1 LTDFFEQDDFGME
14 EAPTLQKGFALT
26 VDHVLV
32 AVLGFT
38 IGLIFGTLLGALIPI
53 LIQRGF

>member
-1 LTDFFEQDDFGME
+1 ME